1 VCGEALQFHGGVGF
15 TWEYDPHVYLK
26 RAKTLELFHGSTR
39 SRLEAVLRA
48 KLEDKET

>member
-15 TWEYDPHVYLK
+15 TWEYDPHLFLK

-39 SRLEAVLRA
+39 RQLEVVLRA
-48 KLEDKET
+48 KLAAEE